1 MTDIKAKACEI
12 LIQVSQLETD
22 ARCSVFIS
30 KLKQDIEIAP
40 KNFNESAQ
48 FELKNKEHNHAL
60 LDSLTKARGFENK
73 EGDYICVL
81 YDLLLYRYPELTK
94 GVYGLLV
101 KYFLRKRICLESI
114 ANVQVLE
121 NKNSTKMLNDIK
133 KLTQELKKLQSESS
147 FWINKNNQYG

>member
-1 MTDIKAKACEI
+1 ME
-12 LIQVSQLETD
+12 
-22 ARCSVFIS
+22 
-30 KLKQDIEIAP
+30 
-40 KNFNESAQ
+40 
-48 FELKNKEHNHAL
+48 FELKNKAHNYLL
-60 LDSLTKARGFENK
+60 LDSLTKAKGFENK

-81 YDLLLYRYPELTK
+81 YDLLLYQYPELTK

-147 FWINKNNQYG
+147 FWINKNNQYGKDQKERVTTIFSELERLCSHEDATEPPLAKMTT